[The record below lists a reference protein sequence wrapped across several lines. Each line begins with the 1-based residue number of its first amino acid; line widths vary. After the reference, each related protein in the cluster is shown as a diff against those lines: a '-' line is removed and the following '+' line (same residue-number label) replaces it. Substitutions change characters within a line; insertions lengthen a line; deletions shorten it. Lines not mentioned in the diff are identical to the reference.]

1 MGYKMERAMKWWF
14 LPLMAIALSIL
25 LDTAQGQES
34 GVEVTTMHGTTT
46 VTLSLLRTQTI
57 TIQTASASAAL
68 DGMMAGGEEYLLHG
82 CYGLDGPGDIGTIL
96 GANYTTRTATTG
108 AADMSLSTCLEFC
121 GSPGFPN
128 QQPYTYVGVS
138 DGQSCYCGTSLN
150 STARQGHPEDCSVP
164 CQGNTSVACGGR
176 SFMLIYKLSAANNT
190 LQELTGSNGTK
201 TSSGI
206 GDANSG
212 PKSNPGITAAV
223 AMGSICGFG
232 ILLSVL
238 ILGTRR
244 WKRRKQRGSHQR
256 EPGVANDAGGETK
269 EGPETGT
276 HPPHGKASVRDAT
289 RVELR
294 TLDGIVM
301 DGQLSPIN
309 GPNLNRLDDG
319 PGRRPPYAGRAGEII
334 AATTGAEWRTGG
346 SPVTP
351 RGGGCGG
358 IRMETPK
365 PARSTLPEDG
375 TWDEIPHTPSIL
387 VQHPDSVA
395 QNHGLGERAW
405 HRRRFSTPFPP
416 SRYDD
421 KTGPSAEVEGERR
434 ASSSQASGDSAGL
447 TDLKGME
454 SFIPAPLNLPR
465 FGRDVEGVSVA
476 LSDDDGGSLSPRW
489 SKWTKWTLPSSSP
502 VTGSPL
508 MRNVNTSAK
517 AGKAE

>member
-1 MGYKMERAMKWWF
+1 MERAMRWWF
-14 LPLMAIALSIL
+14 LPLMAIALSTL
-25 LDTAQGQES
+25 LGAAQGQES
-34 GVEVTTMHGTTT
+34 GVEVATMHGTTT
-46 VTLSLLRTQTI
+46 VTLSLLRTRTI

-82 CYGLDGPGDIGTIL
+82 CYGLDDGPGDIGTIL

-108 AADMSLSTCLEFC
+108 ADAMSLSMCLGFC
-121 GSPGFPN
+121 GSSGSPD
-128 QQPYTYVGVS
+128 QRPYTYVGVS
-138 DGQSCYCGTSLN
+138 DGKSCYCGPSLD

-176 SFMLIYKLSAANNT
+176 SFMLIYKLSTANNT
-190 LQELTGSNGTK
+190 LQELTGSNNTR

-244 WKRRKQRGSHQR
+244 WERRKQRRAGGSHQR
-256 EPGVANDAGGETK
+256 EPSIANDAGGETK
-269 EGPETGT
+269 EGPSTGT
-276 HPPHGKASVRDAT
+276 HPPHDKASGRDAT

-294 TLDGIVM
+294 KLDGIVM
-301 DGQLSPIN
+301 DGQPSPIN
-309 GPNLNRLDDG
+309 GPSLNR
-319 PGRRPPYAGRAGEII
+319 PPHAGRAGEII
-334 AATTGAEWRTGG
+334 AATTGAEWRAGG

-351 RGGGCGG
+351 RGGGGG
-358 IRMETPK
+358 AGMETPR
-365 PARSTLPEDG
+365 PAISTLPEGG
-375 TWDEIPHTPSIL
+375 TWAHEIPHTPSIL
-387 VQHPDSVA
+387 VQHPGSVA

-416 SRYDD
+416 AGYDD
-421 KTGPSAEVEGERR
+421 KTGPSAEAEGERR
-434 ASSSQASGDSAGL
+434 ASSSRASGDTAVL
-447 TDLKGME
+447 TDLRGME
-454 SFIPAPLNLPR
+454 RFIPAPLNLPR
-465 FGRDVEGVSVA
+465 FGRDVEGIPVA
-476 LSDDDGGSLSPRW
+476 LSDDGGGSLSPGW

-508 MRNVNTSAK
+508 LRNLNTGEK